1 MYIDKFIVILILFR
15 KNSVHFLLVC
25 TFLKFVHLMSKNK
38 IPGNTCIYNLKF
50 NIGHK
55 RDLQFF
61 TQSFMC
67 SQTYLP
73 KHKVVYFIVNKP
85 K

>member
-1 MYIDKFIVILILFR
+1 
-15 KNSVHFLLVC
+15 
-25 TFLKFVHLMSKNK
+25 MSKNK

-67 SQTYLP
+67 GQTYLP
-73 KHKVVYFIVNKP
+73 KHKVVYFIVYKQAKVIHLMRNQDNLNCRP
-85 K
+85 DTRQTGAIRACSANR